1 MYPSVV
7 AVIRACVCVCVCVG
21 RACCCSKAPGPL
33 TLASSIP
40 HSPRKPP
47 FLFSSDRWPSRW
59 CLARLHKG
67 RTTPVCLHRLIVS
80 PDKQERRTL
89 DNKRQTANDT
99 AGNHCGAAFSNA
111 AASAVKGCLLP
122 DPTHD
127 RPDPAIVACAL
138 RRPVAACMGDADIRA
153 TEPAISCANAAPDT
167 DPLRAGYT
175 QRGKDRR
182 KEHLVVSFQLPPAAA
197 DVAHLGPLG
206 RWYHETLAHRRCI
219 VWLQGTLSR
228 TIYVLR
234 CVPPHQHSHRTR
246 PPVARISRRR
256 WHQTTLDSEAQLLKS
271 CWPVPERVR
280 LFLPTFPVDERRAH
294 RYAERTYVANGAFG
308 RVYRVRDTLAG
319 GDSRRW
325 YALKVLQKSNIVLS
339 DAVGQVRDE
348 VKIQTVCGHHP
359 FIVPCVD
366 YWQDRTRLFLLSEF
380 FSNGELFHRLKS
392 FTSQLVQLYV
402 AELALAIDFL
412 HNAGI
417 IYRDLKPENVLLDDR
432 FHLKLIDFG
441 LSKWLSVGSRT
452 GTLCGTI
459 QYMVPSDGSG
469 ASFKGLGD

>member
-1 MYPSVV
+1 
-7 AVIRACVCVCVCVG
+7 
-21 RACCCSKAPGPL
+21 
-33 TLASSIP
+33 
-40 HSPRKPP
+40 
-47 FLFSSDRWPSRW
+47 
-59 CLARLHKG
+59 
-67 RTTPVCLHRLIVS
+67 
-80 PDKQERRTL
+80 
-89 DNKRQTANDT
+89 
-99 AGNHCGAAFSNA
+99 
-111 AASAVKGCLLP
+111 
-122 DPTHD
+122 
-127 RPDPAIVACAL
+127 
-138 RRPVAACMGDADIRA
+138 MGDADIRA
-153 TEPAISCANAAPDT
+153 TEPAISYANTAPDT
-167 DPLRAGYT
+167 GPLRAGYT

-197 DVAHLGPLG
+197 DGARLGPLG
-206 RWYHETLAHRRCI
+206 RWYHETLAHRRCF

-348 VKIQTVCGHHP
+348 VKIQTV
-359 FIVPCVD
+359 
-366 YWQDRTRLFLLSEF
+366 LSEF
-380 FSNGELFHRLKS
+380 FGNGELFHRLKS

-417 IYRDLKPENVLLDDR
+417 IYRDLKPENVLLDDQ

-459 QYMVPSDGSG
+459 QYMGNETTRTILQPI
-469 ASFKGLGD
+469 AIRY